1 MTYEE
6 AFDQLYKKYEKR
18 LTDATQKVIDAI
30 KSDCKLEEQ
39 VRTEVRNIYYDFV
52 SDLKS
57 CELGL
62 EIKE

>member
-6 AFDQLYKKYEKR
+6 AFDQLYEKYEKR